1 MLIKFIPKET
11 YLKILCGHCVNFANF
26 AVKFIN
32 MQIKPKF
39 GVDQLL
45 FGMNQTDVKKI
56 YSNPDKQFK
65 DEDRNIIYLYNEQ
78 KMRLTFYE
86 DEDFRLGYIIA
97 SHSELTLF
105 DNIILGRNV
114 SDVQKELEK
123 QQYKT
128 WEKEDFDS
136 VENHFNEDHWLILQS
151 EYNQIIKV
159 EIGAIIKNQDEFDW
173 KFGPK

>member
-1 MLIKFIPKET
+1 M
-11 YLKILCGHCVNFANF
+11 
-26 AVKFIN
+26 
-32 MQIKPKF
+32 
-39 GVDQLL
+39 
-45 FGMNQTDVKKI
+45 
-56 YSNPDKQFK
+56 
-65 DEDRNIIYLYNEQ
+65 
-78 KMRLTFYE
+78 TFYE

-97 SHSELTLF
+97 SHPELTLF
-105 DNIILGRNV
+105 EYKIIGIKV
-114 SDVQKELEK
+114 SEVQKALERN
-123 QQYKT
+123 QFKT